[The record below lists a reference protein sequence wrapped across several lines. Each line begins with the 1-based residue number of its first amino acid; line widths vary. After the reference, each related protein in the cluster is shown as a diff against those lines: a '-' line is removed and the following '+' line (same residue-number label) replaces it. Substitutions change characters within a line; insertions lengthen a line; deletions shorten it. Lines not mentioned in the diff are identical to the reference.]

1 LGFRKFTMAR
11 TQAPDYE
18 QRRADIVEKAAE
30 LYAARGFR
38 GASVSDIARACAI
51 SKSLVYHYFPS
62 TRDIL
67 FEVMNAHVEALLE
80 ACAAAKAAQGT
91 PRQKLEGL
99 LHAFLELYAGAAARQ
114 TVLLNEIDQL
124 TEAGRAKI
132 VGDQRRIVA
141 EVQALIVEIRPDL
154 PDDARG
160 RVVTMLVFGMINWLH
175 TWYDPSGAVRPPAV
189 ADLAAA
195 LILDGL
201 ERAHL

>member
-1 LGFRKFTMAR
+1 MAR

-18 QRRADIVEKAAE
+18 QRRAEIVGKAAD
-30 LYAARGFR
+30 LYAAKGFR
-38 GASVSDIARACAI
+38 GASVSDIADACKI

-67 FEVMNAHVEALLE
+67 FEVMNSHVEALLR
-80 ACAAAKAAQGT
+80 ASSAARAAPGA

-99 LHAFLELYAGAAARQ
+99 LHAFLELYAGAASRQ

-124 TEAGRAKI
+124 GEEARAKI
-132 VGDQRRIVA
+132 VGDQRRIVDD
-141 EVQALIVEIRPDL
+141 VQALLAEVRPDL
-154 PDDARG
+154 LQDARG
-160 RVVTMLVFGMINWLH
+160 RVVTMLVFGAINWLH
-175 TWYDPSGAVRPPAV
+175 TWYDPAGPIRPPVV

-201 ERAHL
+201 ERTSF